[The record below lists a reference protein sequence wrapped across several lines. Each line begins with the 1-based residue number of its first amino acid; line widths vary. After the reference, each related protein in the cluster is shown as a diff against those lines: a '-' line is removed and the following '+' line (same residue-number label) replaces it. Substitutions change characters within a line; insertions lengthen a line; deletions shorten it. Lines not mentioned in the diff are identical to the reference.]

1 MMRISPRSIQTTI
14 IFILALGNGLISAA
28 VTHGVAQRK
37 CHKPKQNVFFLK
49 THKTGSTTVQNLLLR
64 YGEANNLTFALPK
77 QSGAHM
83 FNYNLKFNPSLVRPS
98 PTGKYNILC
107 NHLHFN
113 AVGVHELMPQD
124 TKFIAIVRHPVEL
137 FESVMS
143 YYSDDVRA
151 FQRLPGNDV
160 ATKMKNFLDAPRKY
174 YGYDA
179 AHYEKFAKNGMTWD
193 FGFDNEEEDEAVI
206 EKRIQYLDKVFDLVL
221 ITDYFEESIV
231 LLKEELCWTTEEV
244 AFLKANS
251 RKRESQS
258 GSQNLLDSKY
268 KEKLL
273 EWNKADWKLFQHFN
287 TTFAKKVEAFGLQR
301 MEQEVA
307 KLKDANMMIQDRCIS
322 DDRGTSFFNS
332 IPLTRYKL
340 KNKSDDWCNNFVQ
353 SERQYLNKI
362 NMQQEALL
370 GNMSL

>member
-1 MMRISPRSIQTTI
+1 MMGISARSLQTKML
-14 IFILALGNGLISAA
+14 FLLALGNCIVAT

-98 PTGKYNILC
+98 PTGEYNILC

-113 AVGVHELMPQD
+113 AAGVHELMPRD

-143 YYSDDVRA
+143 YYSDEVRA

-160 ATKMKNFLDAPRKY
+160 AAKMKNFLDAPRKY

-193 FGFDNEEEDEAVI
+193 FGFDNEEEEDAVI
-206 EKRIQYLDKVFDLVL
+206 QRRIQYLDKVFDLVL

-244 AFLKANS
+244 TFLKANS

-258 GSQNLLDSKY
+258 AGQNLLDSKY

-273 EWNKADWKLFQHFN
+273 EWNKADWKLYQHFN
-287 TTFAKKVEAFGLQR
+287 ATFTKKVEAFGVKR

-307 KLKDANMMIQDRCIS
+307 KLKDANTMIQDRCIS
-322 DDRGTSFFNS
+322 DEKGTSFFNS

-340 KNKSDDWCNNFVQ
+340 KNKSDAWCNNFVQ
-353 SERQYLNKI
+353 SERQESTNGAVPNSVFSTRI
-362 NMQQEALL
+362 W
-370 GNMSL
+370 